1 MGKTTIAAVIVCLAS
16 GLLMPLGA
24 QNGPGGNPNENLKS
38 TEVLP
43 DGRVI
48 FRIYAPKASEVSLS
62 GDWVLHGRGTAGAMK
77 KGSDGVWSLTV
88 GPLVPDFYEYSFTVD
103 GVRTADP
110 KNMQMETS
118 VESINNIL
126 EVPGPGEEFEAT
138 NPVPHGEIR
147 QVFYQSSIL
156 GQTRRMHIY
165 TPPGY
170 NTSQEKYPVLYLING
185 GGQEDSGW
193 SSMGRAGFIM
203 DNLIA
208 ANKAKPMIVVMP
220 NGTVSLPGITP
231 AMIAREAQRT
241 PEGNSIRVASL
252 AKLHEAFI
260 DDLMTKI
267 IPYTEKNYSVLT
279 GPDQRAVAGLS
290 MGGQETIRAGI
301 GRFGQFGYLGVWSMG
316 PQPGFNGP
324 FLEDFE
330 QRNAEFFR
338 DPAHT
343 NKVVKLL
350 WIGVGRDDYTVG
362 KGPKHLADGLEKH
375 GINFEYH
382 ETQGG
387 HTWINWR
394 QYLNEFAP
402 RLFR

>member
-1 MGKTTIAAVIVCLAS
+1 
-16 GLLMPLGA
+16 
-24 QNGPGGNPNENLKS
+24 
-38 TEVLP
+38 
-43 DGRVI
+43 
-48 FRIYAPKASEVSLS
+48 
-62 GDWVLHGRGTAGAMK
+62 
-77 KGSDGVWSLTV
+77 
-88 GPLVPDFYEYSFTVD
+88 
-103 GVRTADP
+103 
-110 KNMQMETS
+110 

-290 MGGQETIRAGI
+290 MGGQKRFAQESDVSDSLATSVCGAWVRNPASTGHSSRISNNAMRSSFAIR
-301 GRFGQFGYLGVWSMG
+301 RTPTRW
-316 PQPGFNGP
+316 
-324 FLEDFE
+324 
-330 QRNAEFFR
+330 
-338 DPAHT
+338 
-343 NKVVKLL
+343 
-350 WIGVGRDDYTVG
+350 
-362 KGPKHLADGLEKH
+362 
-375 GINFEYH
+375 
-382 ETQGG
+382 
-387 HTWINWR
+387 
-394 QYLNEFAP
+394 
-402 RLFR
+402 